1 MKWAYKDD
9 NPFEARRLEGE
20 KIRRKYPDRVP
31 VSISTEPCLKFNLGD
46 ILDLDPCFIFIITTF
61 SKVVIITTFSK
72 VVIVNTVFRFVSR
85 TINLIV

>member
-31 VSISTEPCLKFNLGD
+31 VSF
-46 ILDLDPCFIFIITTF
+46 FIACIHALLLHQGFC
-61 SKVVIITTFSK
+61 
-72 VVIVNTVFRFVSR
+72 
-85 TINLIV
+85 

>member
-46 ILDLDPCFIFIITTF
+46 ILDLDPCFIFILTTF
-61 SKVVIITTFSK
+61 TISLSHSSGV
-72 VVIVNTVFRFVSR
+72 VNTVFRFVSR

>member
-46 ILDLDPCFIFIITTF
+46 NLDLDPCFIFILTTYTIYL
-61 SKVVIITTFSK
+61 SNSSGV
-72 VVIVNTVFRFVSR
+72 VNTVFRFVSR
-85 TINLIV
+85 TINLVV